1 MDMLVGLPEPED
13 LSREESPLTV
23 LSLREEI
30 RKLRDKFGQ
39 PGAAILT
46 EVEAIVT
53 KYENSWTSDAK
64 SSHGVNSA
72 LAVRRLQFSD
82 LLGFCGCLTT

>member
-13 LSREESPLTV
+13 LTRDEMPLTI

-39 PGAAILT
+39 PGAAVLT
-46 EVEAIVT
+46 EVETIVT
-53 KYENSWTSDAK
+53 KYENSWTTDAK

-72 LAVRRLQFSD
+72 LAVRIEAFFRIQGLQ
-82 LLGFCGCLTT
+82 LAKL